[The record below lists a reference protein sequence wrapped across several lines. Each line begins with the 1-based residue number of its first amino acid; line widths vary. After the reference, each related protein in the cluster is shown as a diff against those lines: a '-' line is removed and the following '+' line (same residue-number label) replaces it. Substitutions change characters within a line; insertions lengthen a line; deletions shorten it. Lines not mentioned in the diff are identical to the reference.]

1 MIAFLKGKLASSDE
15 TGAVV
20 DVNGVGFNVIMPVL
34 DINKLP
40 EIGGD
45 VTLFTYLYVREDV
58 MDLFGFSDK
67 ESIKYFKKLISVS
80 GVGPKAAIA
89 LLSALTP
96 SELALA
102 IISSDAKT
110 IGKAKGIGPKMA
122 QRIVL
127 ELKGKVE
134 TEDAIETGPASNATT
149 FKPTADASAV
159 NALIALGS
167 SPSEAQKTVMQ
178 ISREGNFT
186 TEEIIRE
193 ALRRLSNGI

>member
-1 MIAFLKGKLASSDE
+1 MIAFLKGKLISSDE
-15 TGAVV
+15 TGAII
-20 DVNGVGFNVIMPVL
+20 DVNGVGFNVIMPSI

-40 EIGGD
+40 QVGADAFIY
-45 VTLFTYLYVREDV
+45 TYLYVREDV
-58 MDLFGFSDK
+58 MELFGFSNK
-67 ESIKYFKKLISVS
+67 ESIKYFKKLIGVS

-102 IISSDAKT
+102 IISSDAKA

-127 ELKGKVE
+127 ELNGKVE
-134 TEDAIETGPASNATT
+134 TEDAIETGTSSETT

-178 ISREGNFT
+178 ISKEGNYT

>member
-1 MIAFLKGKLASSDE
+1 MIAFLKGKLVSSDE
-15 TGAVV
+15 TGAIL
-20 DVNGVGFNVIMPVL
+20 DVNGVGFNVIMPSI

-40 EIGGD
+40 EVGAEAF
-45 VTLFTYLYVREDV
+45 VYTYLYVREDV
-58 MDLFGFSDK
+58 MELFGFSNR
-67 ESIKYFKKLISVS
+67 ESIKYFKKLIGVS

-89 LLSALTP
+89 LLSALAP

-102 IISSDAKT
+102 IISSDAKA

-127 ELKGKVE
+127 ELKSKVE
-134 TEDAIETGPASNATT
+134 TEDAIETASPTET
-149 FKPTADASAV
+149 VFKPTADASAV

-178 ISREGNFT
+178 IAKEGNYT

>member
-1 MIAFLKGKLASSDE
+1 MIAFLKGKLVSSDE
-15 TGAVV
+15 QGAII
-20 DVNGVGFNVIMPVL
+20 DVNGVGFNVIMPIL

-40 EIGGD
+40 EAGGE
-45 VTLFTYLYVREDV
+45 VFVYTYLYVREDV

-67 ESIKYFKKLISVS
+67 DSIKYFKKLISVS

-102 IISSDAKT
+102 IISSDAKA

-134 TEDAIETGPASNATT
+134 TEDAIETGSKAEAVY
-149 FKPTADASAV
+149 KPTADSAAV

-178 ISREGNFT
+178 ISKEGNYS

>member
-1 MIAFLKGKLASSDE
+1 MIAFLKGRVEYVDE
-15 TGAVV
+15 TGAVI
-20 DVNGVGFNVIMPVL
+20 DVNGVGFSVTMPSI

-40 EIGGD
+40 EIGAE
-45 VTLFTYLYVREDV
+45 VMVYTYMYVREDV
-58 MDLFGFSDK
+58 MELFGFSNK
-67 ESIKYFKKLISVS
+67 ESIKYFKKLIGVS

-102 IISSDAKT
+102 IISSDAKM
-110 IGKAKGIGPKMA
+110 IGRAKGIGPKMA

-134 TEDAIETGPASNATT
+134 TEDAIEMPGKAEPIY
-149 FKPTADASAV
+149 KPTVDSAAV
-159 NALIALGS
+159 NALIALGC

-178 ISREGNFT
+178 ITGENLT
-186 TEEIIRE
+186 TEDVIKE
-193 ALRRLSNGI
+193 ALRRISNGI

>member
-1 MIAFLKGKLASSDE
+1 MIAFLKGKLVSSDE
-15 TGAVV
+15 TGAII
-20 DVNGVGFNVIMPVL
+20 DVNGVGFNVIMPIL

-40 EIGGD
+40 EAGCD
-45 VTLFTYLYVREDV
+45 VTVYTYLYVREDV
-58 MDLFGFSDK
+58 MDLFGFSDR
-67 ESIKYFKKLISVS
+67 ESIKYFKKLIGVS
-80 GVGPKAAIA
+80 GVGPKAAIS
-89 LLSALTP
+89 LLSALRP

-110 IGKAKGIGPKMA
+110 IGRAKGIGPKMA

-134 TEDAIETGPASNATT
+134 TEDAIETAAPAENN

-178 ISREGNFT
+178 ISREGNYT

>member
-1 MIAFLKGKLASSDE
+1 MIAFLKGKVSSTDE
-15 TGAVV
+15 TGAII
-20 DVNGVGFNVIMPVL
+20 DVNGVGFNVIMPAI

-40 EIGGD
+40 EVGAE
-45 VTLFTYLYVREDV
+45 TLVYTYLYVREDV
-58 MDLFGFSDK
+58 MDLFGFSDR

-102 IISSDAKT
+102 IISSDAKA

-127 ELKGKVE
+127 ELKGKVDS
-134 TEDAIETGPASNATT
+134 EDAIDNGHVAPSY
-149 FKPTADASAV
+149 KPTQDSSAV
-159 NALIALGS
+159 NALIALGC

-178 ISREGNFT
+178 ISGDNLS
-186 TEEIIRE
+186 TEDIIKE

>member
-1 MIAFLKGKLASSDE
+1 MIAFLKGRLSYADE
-15 TGAVV
+15 TGAVI
-20 DVNGVGFNVIMPVL
+20 DVNGIGFNVIMPII
-34 DINKLP
+34 DINRLP
-40 EIGGD
+40 EIGSE
-45 VTLFTYLYVREDV
+45 VFLYTYLYVREDI
-58 MDLFGFSDK
+58 MDLFGFYDK
-67 ESIKYFKKLISVS
+67 DSIKLFKKLISVS
-80 GVGPKAAIA
+80 GVGPKAAVA

-96 SELALA
+96 SELSLA
-102 IISSDAKT
+102 IISSDSKA
-110 IGKAKGIGPKMA
+110 IGRAKGIGPKMA

-127 ELKGKVE
+127 ELKGKIE
-134 TEDAIETGPASNATT
+134 TEDAIENVPQSQSAS

-178 ISREGNFT
+178 ISKEGNYS

>member
-1 MIAFLKGKLASSDE
+1 MIAFLKGKIASTDE
-15 TGAVV
+15 TGAVI
-20 DVNGVGFNVIMPVL
+20 DVNGVGFNVIMPSI

-40 EIGGD
+40 LVGD
-45 VTLFTYLYVREDV
+45 DALVYTHLYVREDV
-58 MDLFGFSDK
+58 MELFGFSNK
-67 ESIKYFKKLISVS
+67 ESIKYFKKLIGVS

-96 SELALA
+96 NELALA
-102 IISSDAKT
+102 IISSDAKA

-134 TEDAIETGPASNATT
+134 TEDAINNTNDTPVS

-159 NALIALGS
+159 NALIALGC

-178 ISREGNFT
+178 ISGENLS
-186 TEEIIRE
+186 TEDIIKE
-193 ALRRLSNGI
+193 ALRRLSSGI

>member
-1 MIAFLKGKLASSDE
+1 MIAFLKGKLVSSDE
-15 TGAVV
+15 TGAII
-20 DVNGVGFNVIMPVL
+20 DVNGVGFNVIMPIL

-40 EIGGD
+40 EAGCD
-45 VTLFTYLYVREDV
+45 VTVYTYLYVREDV
-58 MDLFGFSDK
+58 MDLFGFSDR
-67 ESIKYFKKLISVS
+67 ESINYFKKLIGVS
-80 GVGPKAAIA
+80 GVGPKAAIS
-89 LLSALTP
+89 LLSALRP

-110 IGKAKGIGPKMA
+110 IGRAKGIGPKMA

-134 TEDAIETGPASNATT
+134 TEDAIETSAPAENN

-178 ISREGNFT
+178 ISREGNYT

>member
-1 MIAFLKGKLASSDE
+1 MIAFLKGKVSSTDE
-15 TGAVV
+15 NGAII
-20 DVNGVGFNVIMPVL
+20 DVNGVGFNVIMPAI

-40 EIGGD
+40 EVGAE
-45 VTLFTYLYVREDV
+45 TLVYTYLYVREDV
-58 MDLFGFSDK
+58 MELFGFSDR

-80 GVGPKAAIA
+80 GVGPKAAIS

-102 IISSDAKT
+102 IISSDAKA

-127 ELKGKVE
+127 ELKGKVD
-134 TEDAIETGPASNATT
+134 TTDAIDTGQASPVY
-149 FKPTADASAV
+149 KPTQDSSAV
-159 NALIALGS
+159 NALIALGC

-178 ISREGNFT
+178 ISGENLS
-186 TEEIIRE
+186 TEDIIKE

>member
-1 MIAFLKGKLASSDE
+1 MISFLRGKLAYSDE
-15 TGAVV
+15 NGAVI
-20 DVNGVGFNVIMPVL
+20 DVNGVGFNVIMPSI

-40 EIGGD
+40 EIGAE
-45 VTLFTYLYVREDV
+45 TFLYTYLYVREDI
-58 MDLFGFSDK
+58 MDLFGFSNK
-67 ESIKYFKKLISVS
+67 ESIKFFKKLISVS

-89 LLSALTP
+89 LLSALTTN
-96 SELALA
+96 ELALA
-102 IISSDAKT
+102 IISSDAKA
-110 IGKAKGIGPKMA
+110 IGRAKGIGPKMA

-127 ELKGKVE
+127 ELKGKIE
-134 TEDAIETGPASNATT
+134 TEDAIEASGGEAAAIR
-149 FKPTADASAV
+149 PTADSGAV

-178 ISREGNFT
+178 ISKEGNYT

>member
-1 MIAFLKGKLASSDE
+1 MIAFLKGKVVSTDE
-15 TGAVV
+15 TGAII
-20 DVNGVGFNVIMPVL
+20 DVNGVGFNVIMPAI

-40 EIGGD
+40 EAGSEAL
-45 VTLFTYLYVREDV
+45 VYTYLYVREDV
-58 MDLFGFSDK
+58 MDLFGFSNKD
-67 ESIKYFKKLISVS
+67 SIKYFKKLIGVS

-96 SELALA
+96 NELALA
-102 IISSDAKT
+102 IISSDAKA

-134 TEDAIETGPASNATT
+134 TDDAIDRGEATVT

-159 NALIALGS
+159 NALIALGC

-178 ISREGNFT
+178 ISGENLS
-186 TEEIIRE
+186 TEDIIKE

>member
-1 MIAFLKGKLASSDE
+1 MIAFIKGIVTHIDDQ
-15 TGAVV
+15 GAII
-20 DVNGVGFNVIMPVL
+20 DVGGVGFLVTMPAI
-34 DINKLP
+34 DIGKLP
-40 EIGGD
+40 KVGQEAL
-45 VTLFTYLYVREDV
+45 VYTYLYVREDV
-58 MDLFGFSDK
+58 MELFGFSDK

-80 GVGPKAAIA
+80 GVGPKAAIS

-102 IISSDAKT
+102 IISSDSKA

-134 TEDAIETGPASNATT
+134 TEDAIGQGAVSESVY
-149 FKPTADASAV
+149 KPSVDTSAV
-159 NALIALGS
+159 NALIALGC

-178 ISREGNFT
+178 ISGENLT
-186 TEEIIRE
+186 TEDIIKE

>member
-1 MIAFLKGKLASSDE
+1 MISFLKGKVSSVDE
-15 TGAVV
+15 TGAVI
-20 DVNGVGFNVIMPVL
+20 DVNGVGFNVIMPSI

-40 EIGGD
+40 EVGCD
-45 VTLFTYLYVREDV
+45 TMVYTYLYVREDV
-58 MDLFGFSDK
+58 MDLFGFSNKD
-67 ESIKYFKKLISVS
+67 SIKYFKKLIGVS

-96 SELALA
+96 GDLAIA

-127 ELKGKVE
+127 ELKGKIE
-134 TEDAIETGPASNATT
+134 TEDAIGTGETRTVSFT
-149 FKPTADASAV
+149 PTADASAV

-178 ISREGNFT
+178 ISKEGQFT
-186 TEEIIRE
+186 TEEIIKE

>member
-1 MIAFLKGKLASSDE
+1 MIAFLKGELEHVEE
-15 TGAVV
+15 TGAIINVG
-20 DVNGVGFNVIMPVL
+20 GVGFSVTMPTIDL
-34 DINKLP
+34 AKLP
-40 EIGGD
+40 QKGQEVLIY
-45 VTLFTYLYVREDV
+45 TYLYVREDI
-58 MDLFGFSDK
+58 MELFGFSNK
-67 ESIKYFKKLISVS
+67 ESIKYFKKLIGVS

-102 IISSDAKT
+102 IISSDSKA

-134 TEDAIETGPASNATT
+134 TEDAIGGSEKVSAPIRPTT
-149 FKPTADASAV
+149 DASAV
-159 NALIALGS
+159 NALIALGC

-178 ISREGNFT
+178 ISGENLT
-186 TEEIIRE
+186 TEEIIKE
-193 ALRRLSNGI
+193 ALRRLTNGI

>member
-1 MIAFLKGKLASSDE
+1 MIAFLKGVVTHIDE
-15 TGAVV
+15 TGAII
-20 DVNGVGFNVIMPVL
+20 DVNGVGFNVTMPSM
-34 DINKLP
+34 DIGRLP
-40 EIGGD
+40 ETGRETI
-45 VTLFTYLYVREDV
+45 VYTYLYVREDI
-58 MDLFGFSDK
+58 MELFGFSDK

-80 GVGPKAAIA
+80 GVGPKAAIS
-89 LLSALTP
+89 LLSALSP

-134 TEDAIETGPASNATT
+134 TEDALDGGFVKENVY
-149 FKPTADASAV
+149 KPSVDTAAV
-159 NALIALGS
+159 NALIALGC

-178 ISREGNFT
+178 ISGENLT
-186 TEEIIRE
+186 TEDIIKE
-193 ALRRLSNGI
+193 ALRRISNGI

>member
-1 MIAFLKGKLASSDE
+1 MIAFLKGKLISSDE
-15 TGAVV
+15 TGAII
-20 DVNGVGFNVIMPVL
+20 DVNGVGFNVIMPLL

-40 EIGGD
+40 EEGGD
-45 VTLFTYLYVREDV
+45 VLVYTYLYVREDV
-58 MDLFGFSDK
+58 MDLFGFSNKD
-67 ESIKYFKKLISVS
+67 SIKYFKKLISVS
-80 GVGPKAAIA
+80 GVGPKAAVA

-102 IISSDAKT
+102 IISSDAKA

-134 TEDAIETGPASNATT
+134 TEDAIETGTNTEAV
-149 FKPTADASAV
+149 FKPTSDAAAV

-178 ISREGNFT
+178 ISKEGNYT

>member
-1 MIAFLKGKLASSDE
+1 MIAFLKGIVSYLDE
-15 TGAVV
+15 QGAII
-20 DVNGVGFNVIMPVL
+20 DVGGVGFSVTMPSI
-34 DINKLP
+34 DIGKLP
-40 EIGGD
+40 KIGQEAF
-45 VTLFTYLYVREDV
+45 LYTYLYVREDI
-58 MDLFGFSDK
+58 MELFGFSDK

-80 GVGPKAAIA
+80 GVGPKAAIS

-102 IISSDAKT
+102 IISSDAKA

-134 TEDAIETGPASNATT
+134 TDDAIGQGFIAESAY
-149 FKPTADASAV
+149 KPRVDTAAV
-159 NALIALGS
+159 NALIALGC

-178 ISREGNFT
+178 ISGENLT
-186 TEEIIRE
+186 TEDIIKE
-193 ALRRLSNGI
+193 ALRRISNGI

>member
-15 TGAVV
+15 TGAII
-20 DVNGVGFNVIMPVL
+20 DVNGVGFSVIMPVL

-102 IISSDAKT
+102 IISSDSKT

-134 TEDAIETGPASNATT
+134 TEDAIETSPSVATAA

-178 ISREGNFT
+178 ISREGNYT

>member
-1 MIAFLKGKLASSDE
+1 MIAFLKGKLVSSDDQ
-15 TGAVV
+15 GAVI

-40 EIGGD
+40 EAGAD
-45 VTLFTYLYVREDV
+45 VLVYTYLYVREDV
-58 MDLFGFSDK
+58 MDLFGFSDRD
-67 ESIKYFKKLISVS
+67 SIKYFKKLISVS

-102 IISSDAKT
+102 IISSDAKA

-134 TEDAIETGPASNATT
+134 TEDAIDTGVKPEVVY
-149 FKPTADASAV
+149 KPTADSAAV

-178 ISREGNFT
+178 ISREGNYS

>member
-1 MIAFLKGKLASSDE
+1 MIAFLKGKVSSTDE
-15 TGAVV
+15 NGAII
-20 DVNGVGFNVIMPVL
+20 DVNGVGFNVIMPAI

-40 EIGGD
+40 EVGAE
-45 VTLFTYLYVREDV
+45 TLVYTYLYVREDV
-58 MDLFGFSDK
+58 MELFGFSDR

-80 GVGPKAAIA
+80 GVGPKAAIS

-102 IISSDAKT
+102 IISSDAKA

-127 ELKGKVE
+127 ELKGKVD
-134 TEDAIETGPASNATT
+134 TTDAIDTGQAAPIY
-149 FKPTADASAV
+149 KPTQDSSAV
-159 NALIALGS
+159 NALIALGC

-178 ISREGNFT
+178 ISGENLS
-186 TEEIIRE
+186 TEDIIKE

>member
-1 MIAFLKGKLASSDE
+1 MIAFLKGKVSSVDE
-15 TGAVV
+15 TGAII
-20 DVNGVGFNVIMPVL
+20 DVNGVGFNVIMPLL

-40 EIGGD
+40 DIGSETI
-45 VTLFTYLYVREDV
+45 VYTYLYVREDV
-58 MDLFGFSDK
+58 MDLFGFSNK
-67 ESIKYFKKLISVS
+67 ESIKYFKKLIGVS

-102 IISSDAKT
+102 IISSDAKA

-134 TEDAIETGPASNATT
+134 TEDAIERSESVSA
-149 FKPTADASAV
+149 FKPTTDASAV
-159 NALIALGS
+159 NALIALGC

-178 ISREGNFT
+178 ISGDNLS
-186 TEEIIRE
+186 TEDIIKE

>member
-1 MIAFLKGKLASSDE
+1 MIAYLKGKLAYVDE
-15 TGAVV
+15 QSAII
-20 DVNGVGFNVIMPVL
+20 DVNGVGFNVIMPTI

-40 EIGGD
+40 DIGD
-45 VTLFTYLYVREDV
+45 ETFVYTYLYVREDI
-58 MDLFGFSDK
+58 MDLFGFSNK
-67 ESIKYFKKLISVS
+67 ESIKFFKKLIGVS

-89 LLSALTP
+89 LLSALTT

-102 IISSDAKT
+102 IISSDSKA

-127 ELKGKVE
+127 ELKGKIE
-134 TEDAIETGPASNATT
+134 TEEAIGASSAAETVY
-149 FKPTADASAV
+149 KPTADASAV

-178 ISREGNFT
+178 ISKEGNYT
-186 TEEIIRE
+186 TEEIIKE